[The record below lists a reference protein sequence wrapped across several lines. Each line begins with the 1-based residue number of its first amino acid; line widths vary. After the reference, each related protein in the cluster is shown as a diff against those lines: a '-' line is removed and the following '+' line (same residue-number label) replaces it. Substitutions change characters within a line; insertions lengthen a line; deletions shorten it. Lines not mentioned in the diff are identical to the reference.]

1 MRLNFGITA
10 AILVL
15 AAPAFAQTIAPKTI
29 AATAPTG
36 KEWQIG
42 FYAALNPDCSG
53 AGDVDARLTKKP
65 QNGSVELEQG
75 LGFSVYLPNS
85 PLYVCNTKQVQG
97 TRVKYTSKDGYIGK
111 DAFEVEVLDPRGGDF
126 VFKYAVTVK

>member
-1 MRLNFGITA
+1 MKLNFGITA

-53 AGDVDARLTKKP
+53 G
-65 QNGSVELEQG
+65 
-75 LGFSVYLPNS
+75 
-85 PLYVCNTKQVQG
+85 G
-97 TRVKYTSKDGYIGK
+97 TWM
-111 DAFEVEVLDPRGGDF
+111 RG
-126 VFKYAVTVK
+126 

>member
-1 MRLNFGITA
+1 M
-10 AILVL
+10 
-15 AAPAFAQTIAPKTI
+15 
-29 AATAPTG
+29 
-36 KEWQIG
+36 
-42 FYAALNPDCSG
+42 
-53 AGDVDARLTKKP
+53 DARLTKKP

-97 TRVKYTSKDGYIGK
+97 TRIKYTSKDGYIGK